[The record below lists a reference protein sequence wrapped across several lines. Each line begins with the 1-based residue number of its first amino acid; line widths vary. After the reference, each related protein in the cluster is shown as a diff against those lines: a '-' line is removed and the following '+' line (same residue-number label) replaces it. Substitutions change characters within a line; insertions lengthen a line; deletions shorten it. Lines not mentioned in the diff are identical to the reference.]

1 MGEMEFEQRE
11 LVKAVNIAVHE
22 MNQSTEE
29 LRLSTFGG
37 RFQVRW
43 DEGGNSV
50 GCADGRER
58 CIGCIIQAPLDIIT
72 FKISPILGINA
83 SYNITMKAGVRPV
96 TCSFSPSHV

>member
-29 LRLSTFGG
+29 LRLSTLGG

-43 DEGGNSV
+43 DEGASSI
-50 GCADGRER
+50 GCADRRETR
-58 CIGCIIQAPLDIIT
+58 IGCIIQAPRYHNLHD
-72 FKISPILGINA
+72 
-83 SYNITMKAGVRPV
+83 
-96 TCSFSPSHV
+96 FSNSRDKRLVQHNDESWSETSHLFFLPNHV